1 MFIDIGGE
9 NDMVE
14 TGIIILLIVGFMAI
28 SRLKVNFTRNSKY
41 AGFLLLILLNL
52 NGLMRTPMLTMR
64 SLILLGTLMI
74 FVVMLI
80 KVENIVNKEGWN
92 LEYSSLLF

>member
-14 TGIIILLIVGFMAI
+14 TGIIILLVVGFMAI

-74 FVVMLI
+74 FIIMLI
-80 KVENIVNKEGWN
+80 KEIRK
-92 LEYSSLLF
+92 YS

>member
-9 NDMVE
+9 NDLVE
-14 TGIIILLIVGFMAI
+14 IGIIILLVVGFVVI

-64 SLILLGTLMI
+64 DLILLGTLMI
-74 FVVMLI
+74 FIVMLI
-80 KVENIVNKEGWN
+80 KEIRK
-92 LEYSSLLF
+92 YS

>member
-52 NGLMRTPMLTMR
+52 NGLMRTPMLTMSR
-64 SLILLGTLMI
+64 LSLLGTLMI

-80 KVENIVNKEGWN
+80 KEIRQSRK
-92 LEYSSLLF
+92 YS

>member
-14 TGIIILLIVGFMAI
+14 IGIIILLIVGFMVI

-41 AGFLLLILLNL
+41 TGFLLLILLNL
-52 NGLMRTPMLTMR
+52 NGLMRTPMLTVKG
-64 SLILLGTLMI
+64 LVLLGTLMI
-74 FVVMLI
+74 FGFFV
-80 KVENIVNKEGWN
+80 KKD
-92 LEYSSLLF
+92 

>member
-14 TGIIILLIVGFMAI
+14 IGIIILLVVGFVVI

-74 FVVMLI
+74 FIIMLI
-80 KVENIVNKEGWN
+80 KEIRK
-92 LEYSSLLF
+92 YS

>member
-14 TGIIILLIVGFMAI
+14 IGIIILLVVGFVVI

-64 SLILLGTLMI
+64 GLILLGTLMI
-74 FVVMLI
+74 FIIMLI
-80 KVENIVNKEGWN
+80 KEIRQNRKYN
-92 LEYSSLLF
+92 

>member
-14 TGIIILLIVGFMAI
+14 TGIIILLVVGFMAI

-64 SLILLGTLMI
+64 GLILLETLMI
-74 FVVMLI
+74 FIVMLI
-80 KVENIVNKEGWN
+80 KEIRQNRKYN
-92 LEYSSLLF
+92 

>member
-64 SLILLGTLMI
+64 SLILLGKLMI

-80 KVENIVNKEGWN
+80 KEIRQSRK
-92 LEYSSLLF
+92 YS

>member
-1 MFIDIGGE
+1 MFIGIGGE

-41 AGFLLLILLNL
+41 AVFLLLILLDL
-52 NGLMRTPMLTMR
+52 NGLMRTSMLTMR
-64 SLILLGTLMI
+64 GLILLGTLMI
-74 FVVMLI
+74 FIVMLI
-80 KVENIVNKEGWN
+80 KEIRQIRK
-92 LEYSSLLF
+92 YS

>member
-14 TGIIILLIVGFMAI
+14 IGIIILLVVGFVVI

-64 SLILLGTLMI
+64 DLILLGTLMI
-74 FVVMLI
+74 FIVMLI
-80 KVENIVNKEGWN
+80 KEIKK
-92 LEYSSLLF
+92 YS

>member
-80 KVENIVNKEGWN
+80 KEIRQSRKYSNKEGWN
-92 LEYSSLLF
+92 

>member
-14 TGIIILLIVGFMAI
+14 IGIIILLVVGFVVI

-64 SLILLGTLMI
+64 GLILLGTLMV

-80 KVENIVNKEGWN
+80 KEIRQNRKYN
-92 LEYSSLLF
+92 

>member
-41 AGFLLLILLNL
+41 VGFLLLILLNL

-80 KVENIVNKEGWN
+80 KEIRQSRK
-92 LEYSSLLF
+92 YS

>member
-14 TGIIILLIVGFMAI
+14 IGIIILLVVGFVVI

-64 SLILLGTLMI
+64 DLILLGTLMI
-74 FVVMLI
+74 FIVMLI
-80 KVENIVNKEGWN
+80 KEIRK
-92 LEYSSLLF
+92 YS

>member
-1 MFIDIGGE
+1 
-9 NDMVE
+9 MVE

-28 SRLKVNFTRNSKY
+28 SRLKVNFTRNIKY

-80 KVENIVNKEGWN
+80 KEIRQSRK
-92 LEYSSLLF
+92 YS

>member
-80 KVENIVNKEGWN
+80 KEIRK
-92 LEYSSLLF
+92 YS

>member
-1 MFIDIGGE
+1 MFIGIGGE

-14 TGIIILLIVGFMAI
+14 TGIIILLIVGFMVI

-41 AGFLLLILLNL
+41 AVFLLLILLDL
-52 NGLMRTPMLTMR
+52 NGLMRTSMLTMR
-64 SLILLGTLMI
+64 GLILLGTLMV

-80 KVENIVNKEGWN
+80 NEIRQNRKYN
-92 LEYSSLLF
+92 

>member
-1 MFIDIGGE
+1 
-9 NDMVE
+9 MVE
-14 TGIIILLIVGFMAI
+14 TGIIILLVVGFVVI

-52 NGLMRTPMLTMR
+52 NGLMRTPMLTVKG
-64 SLILLGTLMI
+64 LVLLGTLMI

-80 KVENIVNKEGWN
+80 KEIKQNRI
-92 LEYSSLLF
+92 YS

>member
-14 TGIIILLIVGFMAI
+14 IGIIILLVVGFVVI

-64 SLILLGTLMI
+64 GLILLGTLTI
-74 FVVMLI
+74 FSNFFNQHNY
-80 KVENIVNKEGWN
+80 KNH
-92 LEYSSLLF
+92 

>member
-14 TGIIILLIVGFMAI
+14 IGIIILLGVGFVVI

-64 SLILLGTLMI
+64 DLILLGTLMI
-74 FVVMLI
+74 FIVMLI
-80 KVENIVNKEGWN
+80 KEIRK
-92 LEYSSLLF
+92 YS

>member
-1 MFIDIGGE
+1 
-9 NDMVE
+9 MVE

-64 SLILLGTLMI
+64 GLILLGTLMI
-74 FVVMLI
+74 FIIMLI
-80 KVENIVNKEGWN
+80 KEIRK
-92 LEYSSLLF
+92 YS

>member
-52 NGLMRTPMLTMR
+52 IGLMRTPMLTMR
-64 SLILLGTLMI
+64 GLILLGTLMI
-74 FVVMLI
+74 FIVMLI
-80 KVENIVNKEGWN
+80 KEIRK
-92 LEYSSLLF
+92 YS

>member
-14 TGIIILLIVGFMAI
+14 TGIIILLIAGFMAI

-80 KVENIVNKEGWN
+80 KEIRQSRK
-92 LEYSSLLF
+92 YS

>member
-14 TGIIILLIVGFMAI
+14 IGIIILLVVGSVVI

-64 SLILLGTLMI
+64 GLILLGTLMI
-74 FVVMLI
+74 FIIMLI
-80 KVENIVNKEGWN
+80 KEIRK
-92 LEYSSLLF
+92 YS

>member
-28 SRLKVNFTRNSKY
+28 SRLKVNFTRNSRY

-80 KVENIVNKEGWN
+80 KEIRQSRK
-92 LEYSSLLF
+92 YS

>member
-14 TGIIILLIVGFMAI
+14 IGIIILLVVGFMVI
-28 SRLKVNFTRNSKY
+28 SRLKVNFTKNSRY
-41 AGFLLLILLNL
+41 AGFLLLILLDL
-52 NGLMRTPMLTMR
+52 NGLMRTFMLTMR
-64 SLILLGTLMI
+64 GLILLGTLMV

-80 KVENIVNKEGWN
+80 KEIRQNRKYN
-92 LEYSSLLF
+92 